1 MRFSGGVNMNG
12 NCGECDLRWDCKID
26 PAECD
31 NLPEPV
37 TMTRADKIRA
47 MTDDEL
53 AYFLNQWGTAT
64 RAWQKYYGETL
75 YWLQQPE
82 EVDHEDK
89 A

>member
-1 MRFSGGVNMNG
+1 
-12 NCGECDLRWDCKID
+12 
-26 PAECD
+26 
-31 NLPEPV
+31 
-37 TMTRADKIRA
+37 MTNADKIRA

-75 YWLQQPE
+75 YWLQQPV